1 MNFISKLFKKKEE
14 ETEVVSKGSVEEF
27 VTLIRVY
34 YQAVMAVQLGI
45 TPVPLGFA
53 EFHEE
58 ISCADD
64 AFDIFAGGFYMVAE
78 SVVCIILDSFHEFIR
93 EEDGNVHRRQLFFIL
108 FDMQEFIDVR
118 MIAVQSDHHSASSA
132 VLADDFAS
140 HVENLHEGNSACR
153 SSCNVSYFTALW
165 TKAGNVDADAA
176 AVRENAGDLVVGL
189 EDRFQIILR
198 RRKDIAVGK
207 GNFELALGACSIES
221 AACRTEGSFFQI
233 SSHSWTQVIIKN
245 RTDAVHELFRVCFT
259 LVIILL
265 SLYACLAKLPVSM

>member
-1 MNFISKLFKKKEE
+1 MKIKEAIRRTDLAKPNAFEE
-14 ETEVVSKGSVEEF
+14 ELKFLWLTALEGQIAADVFLMAPAETEQFEYSYPDG
-27 VTLIRVY
+27 
-34 YQAVMAVQLGI
+34 
-45 TPVPLGFA
+45 
-53 EFHEE
+53 
-58 ISCADD
+58 
-64 AFDIFAGGFYMVAE
+64 
-78 SVVCIILDSFHEFIR
+78 LDMELLVKPPYD
-93 EEDGNVHRRQLFFIL
+93 ELY
-108 FDMQEFIDVR
+108 
-118 MIAVQSDHHSASSA
+118 
-132 VLADDFAS
+132 VLYL
-140 HVENLHEGNSACR
+140 VENLHEGNSACR

-265 SLYACLAKLPVSM
+265 SQDALADFIVVPVIHNDPPL